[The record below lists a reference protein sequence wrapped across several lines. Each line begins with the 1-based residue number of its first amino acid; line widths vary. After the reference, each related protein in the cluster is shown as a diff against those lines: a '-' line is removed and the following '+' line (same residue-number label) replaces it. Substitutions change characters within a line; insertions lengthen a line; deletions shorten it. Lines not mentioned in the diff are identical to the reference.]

1 MSINK
6 DTKLKLTSVK
16 VIDSLYNDFK
26 HASLDQDLNLQKL
39 VNRSITLYIED
50 EKFRNQI
57 NKFSELEESG
67 SSF

>member
-1 MSINK
+1 MAINK
-6 DTKLKLTSVK
+6 QTKLKLTSVK

-50 EKFRNQI
+50 KDFRKKI
-57 NKFSELEESG
+57 NHFADLEESG

>member
-1 MSINK
+1 MAINK
-6 DTKLKLTSVK
+6 KTKLKLTSVK

-50 EKFRNQI
+50 KDFRKKI
-57 NKFSELEESG
+57 NKFADLEESG